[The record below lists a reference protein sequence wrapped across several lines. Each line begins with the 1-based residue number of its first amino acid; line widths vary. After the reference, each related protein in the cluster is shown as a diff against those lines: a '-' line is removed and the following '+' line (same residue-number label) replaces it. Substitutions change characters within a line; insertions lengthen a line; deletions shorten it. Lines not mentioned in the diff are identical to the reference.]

1 MPSETLIRK
10 KFGDVFQEE
19 KGNLLDSNQIQLI
32 LNEFKEEFS
41 DDNGEVYVTIAYDS
55 ATFDPLISNDS
66 NLFVFN
72 VLPLDG
78 TKSSFICHISQN
90 AYGKTDEGIKS
101 VVKQIMEAGEKSGIH
116 FLYVATDCEKMHNDF
131 FKFVN
136 DLNTVNFD
144 QIIDNVS
151 NYPELIPVSD
161 FLHILKDLRTRF
173 STNNRPFYKK
183 KFFCDKVYFFIK
195 KNFFT

>member
-55 ATFDPLISNDS
+55 ATVDPLISNDS

-78 TKSSFICHISQN
+78 TKSSFIGHISQN
-90 AYGKTDEGIKS
+90 SYGKTDEGIKS
-101 VVKQIMEAGEKSGIH
+101 IVKQIVEAGEKSGIH
-116 FLYVATDCEKMHNDF
+116 FLYVATDC
-131 FKFVN
+131 
-136 DLNTVNFD
+136 
-144 QIIDNVS
+144 
-151 NYPELIPVSD
+151 
-161 FLHILKDLRTRF
+161 
-173 STNNRPFYKK
+173 
-183 KFFCDKVYFFIK
+183 
-195 KNFFT
+195 